1 MKNGFVKVAAASP
14 LIRVA
19 DADYN
24 ARQVC
29 SAIADAAAQ
38 GVRVLVFPALTLTGC
53 SCYDL
58 FKHRVLL
65 QGAEQALLSVLPA
78 TEGRDML
85 VFVGLPLAVG
95 AKVYSVAAA
104 LYEGE
109 ILALVPRC
117 DREDACF
124 SIPEPGSCLEVNLE
138 GYGVVPMADEVLFQH
153 EAMPDLRVAVET
165 GVTQDRFLS
174 PAPQL
179 AAAGATVLAQM
190 ACFPA
195 TVSSRQEAEL
205 TVRYESRQYRCGTVL
220 AAPGKGESST
230 DRVYSGLCVVAENGE
245 LLAADEAIDPDAN
258 RSIGTPPACDAKPAR
273 GCLAVSEIDV
283 EHLMTLR
290 RESRGFDEEPEG
302 LVCAWG
308 GKEADTLLTRKFRKL
323 PHLPAGTEELKNYC
337 RRMLDLQVSAL
348 VKRMEYAHLTH
359 CVVGISGGVDS
370 TLAVMVSAMAVRRMG
385 LPATNV
391 LACTMPCFGTSS
403 RTKSNAIIVA
413 EQLGAE
419 VRVIDISKSVLQHFD
434 DIGHAHDD
442 YSIAFENAQA
452 RERTQVLMDI
462 ANKVNGLD
470 VGTEDLSEFIDG
482 WCTYNGDHTSMY
494 DVNLGLTKTQVRANV
509 RFIADTTEDR
519 VLKAALYDVLEC
531 PVTPELLPI
540 HDDQIE
546 QKSEEAV
553 GSYSLQD
560 FFTHKM
566 LICGFTPSKTFRLA
580 KEAYS
585 REFTDE
591 ELVRWLTSYCR
602 RLFSQQFKRSCLM
615 DGPAVEAF
623 TVSPRVGFLIPSD
636 AENALFLKDLENLRA
651 SLGLGPVEEA
661 AH

>member
-1 MKNGFVKVAAASP
+1 MKNGFVKAAAASP
-14 LIRVA
+14 VIKVA
-19 DADYN
+19 DPAYN
-24 ARQVC
+24 ADRIIEC
-29 SAIADAAAQ
+29 IRRASDS
-38 GVRVLVFPALTLTGC
+38 GVKVLAFPELSLTGC

-58 FKHRVLL
+58 FTHRVLL
-65 QGAEQALLSVLPA
+65 QGAEKALLKVAEA
-78 TEGRDML
+78 TAGTDML
-85 VFVGLPLAVG
+85 TFVGFPLMNG
-95 AKVYSVAAA
+95 AGIFNTAAA
-104 LYEGE
+104 LYDGE
-109 ILALVPRC
+109 ILALVPAEGV
-117 DREDACF
+117 DDGYFTVPDPDE
-124 SIPEPGSCLEVNLE
+124 ELEINLA
-138 GYGVVPMADEVLFQH
+138 GYGLVPMSCNILFEH
-153 EAMPDLRVAVET
+153 ESLPDLRVAVEV
-165 GVTQDRFLS
+165 GAGLERFTS
-174 PAPQL
+174 PA
-179 AAAGATVLAQM
+179 ARHAEAGATLIMQM
-190 ACFPA
+190 ASFPA
-195 TVSSRQEAEL
+195 TVSSREEAEL
-205 TVRYESRQYRCGTVL
+205 NMRYESRQFACGLVL

-230 DRVYSGLCVVAENGE
+230 DRVYSGLCVVAENGK
-245 LLAADEAIDPDAN
+245 LLAAEEQPD
-258 RSIGTPPACDAKPAR
+258 SF
-273 GCLAVSEIDV
+273 AVSEVDV
-283 EHLMTLR
+283 EHMMTLR
-290 RESRGFDEEPEG
+290 RALGCFDAASDY
-302 LVCAWG
+302 LCFNWG
-308 GKEADTLLTRKFRKL
+308 CDLTETALTRKYL
-323 PHLPAGTEELKNYC
+323 MHPHLPETSEELPEYC
-337 RRMLDLQVSAL
+337 RRMLDIQVSGL
-348 VKRMEYAHLTH
+348 VKRMEYAHLDH

-370 TLAVMVSAMAVRRMG
+370 TLAVMVSAMAVKRMG
-385 LPATNV
+385 LPSENV
-391 LACTMPCFGTSS
+391 VACTLPCFGTSS

-419 VRVIDISKSVLQHFD
+419 VRVIDIGKAVYQHFD

-509 RFIADTTEDR
+509 RYIADTTEDR
-519 VLKAALYDVLEC
+519 VLKAALYDVLDC

-580 KEAYS
+580 KQAYAG
-585 REFTDE
+585 EFTDE
-591 ELVRWLTSYCR
+591 ELIRWLTSYCR

-636 AENALFLKDLENLRA
+636 AESALFLADLD
-651 SLGLGPVEEA
+651 SLSSK
-661 AH
+661 